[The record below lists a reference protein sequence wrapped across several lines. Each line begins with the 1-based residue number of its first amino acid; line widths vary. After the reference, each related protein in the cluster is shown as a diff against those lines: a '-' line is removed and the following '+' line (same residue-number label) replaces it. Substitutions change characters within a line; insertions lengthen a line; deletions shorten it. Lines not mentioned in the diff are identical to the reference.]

1 MALATKRGKR
11 LQSAK
16 TLRIGADPGGSQAGA
31 YQPIPGARA
40 VSHQV
45 GARSVQQVT
54 FFGDTAAEVGER
66 TAEGFSVE
74 LGNDLSHMRV
84 FRGLQAADEAG
95 RQVKVRM
102 ETYGQVLSAKP
113 TTAPTVAIAVPT
125 AGNAAAAAKGG
136 EVTIAGA
143 GADALKR
150 QFLTDDILLGD
161 VIWFGGT
168 DADAITPATDV
179 TTDGMAYLINRVEF
193 DDEDPTNPNSSLF
206 KVYATAWDGS
216 DATVKAMTTAA
227 FLSAGSRRE
236 FSASVSEANSF
247 SADADN
253 PSMSSG
259 LMLQPTTILA
269 PKQAILFTEANSGW

>member
-66 TAEGFSVE
+66 TAEGFSIE

-102 ETYGQVLSAKP
+102 ETYGQRLVVRGA
-113 TTAPTVAIAVPT
+113 TAPTVAVAVPT
-125 AGNAAAAAKGG
+125 AGDAEAAAKGG
-136 EVTIAGA
+136 VVTFGRTGA
-143 GADALKR
+143 EDLKR

-161 VIWFGGT
+161 VIWFGAT
-168 DADAITPATDV
+168 SISPATDV
-179 TTDGMAYLINRVEF
+179 TAAGSAFVINRVEYN
-193 DDEDPTNPNSSLF
+193 DEDPTNAEDALF
-206 KVYATAWDGS
+206 NVYVTAWNGGDVS
-216 DATVKAMTTAA
+216 SAVSAA
-227 FLSAGSRRE
+227 VADFYSAGSRRE
-236 FSASVSEANSF
+236 FSASVSEINSF

-253 PSMSSG
+253 PSVSSG
-259 LMLQPTTILA
+259 LMLQPTTVLA
-269 PKQAILFTEANSGW
+269 PKQAILFSEAESGW

>member
-11 LQSAK
+11 LQFAK

-66 TAEGFSVE
+66 TAEGFSIE

-113 TTAPTVAIAVPT
+113 TTAPTVAVAVPGST
-125 AGNAAAAAKGG
+125 DADEAKGG
-136 EVTIAGA
+136 LLTFAGA
-143 GADALKR
+143 GSEDLKR
-150 QFLTDDILLGD
+150 QFLTDDILIGD
-161 VIWFGGT
+161 VLWYGG
-168 DADAITPATDV
+168 AITPATDV
-179 TTDGMAYLINRVEF
+179 TSDAYIVNRVEYN
-193 DDEDPTNPNSSLF
+193 DEDPTNAEDTLF
-206 KVYATAWDGS
+206 KVFVTAWNGS
-216 DATVKAMTTAA
+216 NAAAKTAAAAA

-236 FSASVSEANSF
+236 FSASVSEINSF

-253 PSMSSG
+253 PSVSSG
-259 LMLQPTTILA
+259 LMLQPTTVLA
-269 PKQAILFTEANSGW
+269 PKQAILFSEAESGW